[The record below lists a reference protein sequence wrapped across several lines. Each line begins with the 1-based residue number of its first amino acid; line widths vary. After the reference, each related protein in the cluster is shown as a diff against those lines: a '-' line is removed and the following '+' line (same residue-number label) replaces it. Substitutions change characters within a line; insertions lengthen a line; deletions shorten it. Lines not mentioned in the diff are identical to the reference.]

1 MLVTQSCPTLC
12 NPVDC
17 SLPGFSVHRI
27 LQARILEWV
36 AISSSGDLPHPGIVH
51 TSTAYPALQADSL
64 PLSHW
69 GSHTFPNLGILILI
83 LKLSSFS
90 YMNSIVSG
98 PVLCVLFSQ
107 GCLLCA
113 TISHKCLVIFVVCFH
128 YKCIT
133 ISAQV
138 EITVLL

>member
-1 MLVTQSCPTLC
+1 M
-12 NPVDC
+12 DC
-17 SLPGFSVHRI
+17 SPPGSSTHGIVPTR
-27 LQARILEWV
+27 LLEWV
-36 AISSSGDLPHPGIVH
+36 AISSSGDLPHTGIVH
-51 TSTAYPALQADSL
+51 TSPAYPALQAHSL

-69 GSHTFPNLGILILI
+69 GSRTFPNLGILIFI

-107 GCLLCA
+107 GYLLCV
-113 TISHKCLVIFVVCFH
+113 TISHKCLMISVVCFH